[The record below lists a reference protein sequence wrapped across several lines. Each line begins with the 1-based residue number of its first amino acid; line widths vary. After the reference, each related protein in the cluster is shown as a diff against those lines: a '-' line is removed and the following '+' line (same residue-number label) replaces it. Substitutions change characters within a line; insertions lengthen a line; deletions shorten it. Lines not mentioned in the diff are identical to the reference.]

1 MAGSSPAMTGMGM
14 VRAGSMRRLEG
25 DFDYIVVGA
34 GTAGCIMANRLSADP
49 NNRVLVLE
57 AGGNDNWIWFHIPV
71 GYLFAIGNPRSD
83 WMFRTEAE
91 PGLNGRSLAYPR
103 GKVIG
108 GCSAINAMISM
119 RGQAADYD
127 HWRQLGLTG
136 WGYDDVLPAFKRLED
151 HFLGAS
157 EHHGT
162 GGGWRIEAPRLSWT
176 ILDAVGDAAAEMG
189 IRKIADFNTGDNEG
203 ISYFHVNQKLGR
215 RWSAARGFLKP
226 ALTRQNL
233 RLETNVLV
241 DRLVIEQG
249 RVVGVRFMQNG
260 EMIEARTK
268 GEVILTAGSI
278 GSIQVLH
285 RSGIGP
291 ADWLL
296 PLGIDVVLDKPGVG
310 RNLQDHLQQRAIYKV
325 SNVRTLNE
333 TYWSLFRR
341 GLMGLDYVFR
351 RRGPLTMA
359 PSQLGIF
366 TRSDPHHERA
376 NIQFHVQPLSLDKFG
391 DPLHRF
397 PAITVSACNLRPTSR
412 GTVRLRSVRLD
423 EAPSIA
429 PNYLSTDDDRRVA
442 ADAIRTT
449 RKLMKQPVLQKYSPS
464 EYLPGPTVGDDDAS
478 LARAAGDIGTTIFH
492 PVGTAK
498 MGIASD
504 PAAVVDERLRF
515 FGLEGLRIADASVM
529 PTITSGN
536 TNTPTAMIAE
546 KAAAMILEDAR

>member
-1 MAGSSPAMTGMGM
+1 MPK
-14 VRAGSMRRLEG
+14 RLEG
-25 DFDYIVVGA
+25 NFDYIVVGA
-34 GTAGCIMANRLSADP
+34 GTAGCIVANRLSADAK
-49 NNRVLVLE
+49 NRVLILE

-91 PGLNGRSLAYPR
+91 AGLNGRSLAYPR

-108 GCSAINAMISM
+108 GSSAINAMISM

-127 HWRQLGLTG
+127 HWRQLGLGG
-136 WGYDDVLPAFKRLED
+136 WGWDDVKPAFRRLED
-151 HFLGAS
+151 HFLGES

-162 GGGWRIEAPRLSWT
+162 GGGWRIEAPRLSWK
-176 ILDAVGDAAAEMG
+176 ILDTVADAAEQMG

-203 ISYFHVNQKLGR
+203 IGYFHVNQKRGR
-215 RWSAARGFLKP
+215 RWSSARGFLKP
-226 ALTRQNL
+226 ALRRDNL
-233 RLETNVLV
+233 HLEKDVLV
-241 DRLVIEQG
+241 DRLILENG
-249 RVVGVRFMQNG
+249 RAVGVRFIRAG
-260 EMIEARTK
+260 EVVEARAS
-268 GEVILTAGSI
+268 GEVILCAGSI

-291 ADWLL
+291 ADWLA
-296 PLGIDVVLDKPGVG
+296 PLGIETILDRQGVG

-325 SNVRTLNE
+325 TGVRTLNE
-333 TYWSLFRR
+333 TYYSLLRR
-341 GLMGLDYVFR
+341 GLMGLDYAFR

-366 TRSDPHHERA
+366 TRSDPHRERA

-397 PAITVSACNLRPTSR
+397 PAITVSACNLQPTSR
-412 GTVRLRSVRLD
+412 GTVRLRSARPD

-429 PNYLSTDDDRRVA
+429 PNYLSTVEDRQVA

-449 RKLMKQPVLQKYSPS
+449 RRLMKQPALAPYRP
-464 EYLPGPTVGDDDAS
+464 EEFLPGPSVGDDDAS
-478 LARAAGDIGTTIFH
+478 LAKAAGDIGTTIFH
-492 PVGTAK
+492 PVGTAR
-498 MGIASD
+498 MGAAND
-504 PAAVVDERLRF
+504 PMAVVDERLRLY
-515 FGLEGLRIADASVM
+515 GAAGLRVVDASVM

-546 KAAAMILEDAR
+546 KGAAMILEDSR